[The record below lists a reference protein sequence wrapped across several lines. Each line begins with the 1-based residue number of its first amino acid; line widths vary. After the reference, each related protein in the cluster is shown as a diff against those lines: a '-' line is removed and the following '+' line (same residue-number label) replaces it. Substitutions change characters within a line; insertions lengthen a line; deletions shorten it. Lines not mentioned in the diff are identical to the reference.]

1 MFVSIVITAGL
12 WAPQEPT
19 VAPELAEL
27 LELVCVNCHGG
38 PEPERGLDLAPGSA
52 LSEVLAGPMAREAL
66 RAVETGFMPPASAG
80 GLDAETR
87 AELVAALRASLP
99 PAPASRAAR
108 IRRLNRREFDAC
120 IEAILGVRYDSTA
133 TFPADAA
140 AHGFDNIGDVMFLND
155 VLVEKYVDAASEVLD
170 VLFSDPDHGK
180 RIGWRSPADD
190 RDVLWRLVRRA
201 FRRSPTE
208 AEITDRMALVDPQ
221 APGAERL
228 RLPLLATLL
237 SPAFLFRVELDH
249 AEATSQPLGP
259 FELATRLAFLVEGRG
274 PDERL
279 IELASGGQIL
289 EDAVLASE
297 LDRLLDLPRNR
308 SLGEAFGAQ
317 WLGVQG
323 VRDHAVDFRVY
334 REFNGPLGHSM
345 HEEVVQFLL
354 ELLRTG
360 APLTDVIAAD
370 WTFANARLARHYGM
384 TGVEGQRMQ
393 RVAITDP
400 MRGGVLGMA
409 AVLTVTSHPGRTSP
423 VLRGAWILDTLLG
436 DPPPPPPDDAG
447 MLPPEKKKD
456 KESGSGPTVRERL
469 ELHRAA
475 PACADCHARI
485 DPLGFALE
493 GFDGIGRRRKDEKGK
508 PVDQRGVL
516 PGGREVVGV
525 AALKQV
531 LLEQPERLA
540 LALAKALVAYGV
552 GRDAEAGDEA
562 ALEEVVR
569 ACRAADWDSRVLLH
583 AFVQSSVF
591 RSRGVSVR

>member
-1 MFVSIVITAGL
+1 MFVSLVIAAGL
-12 WAPQEPT
+12 LAPQEPV

-27 LELVCVNCHGG
+27 LELVCVDCHGG
-38 PEPERGLDLAPGSA
+38 REPERGLDLAPGPA
-52 LSEVLAGPMAREAL
+52 LTEVLAGPRARAAL

-99 PAPASRAAR
+99 PAPPSSAAR
-108 IRRLNRREFDAC
+108 MRRLNRREFDAC
-120 IEAILGVRYDSTA
+120 IEAMLGVRYDSTA

-140 AHGFDNIGDVMFLND
+140 AHGFDNVGDVMFLND
-155 VLVEKYVDAASEVLD
+155 VLVEKYVDAATEVLD
-170 VLFSDPDHGK
+170 LLFADPDHGK
-180 RIGWRSPADD
+180 RLGWGSPADD
-190 RDVLWRLVRRA
+190 RDVLWRLMRRA
-201 FRRSPTE
+201 FRRQPSE
-208 AEITDRMALVDPQ
+208 DEVAERMALVDPN
-221 APGAERL
+221 AAGTERL

-237 SPAFLFRVELDH
+237 SPAFLFRVETDH
-249 AEATSQPLGP
+249 AEATPQPLGP
-259 FELATRLAFLVEGRG
+259 YELATRLAFLVEGRG

-279 IELASGGQIL
+279 LELAADGQIL
-289 EDAVLASE
+289 QDDVLASE

-317 WLGVQG
+317 WLGVQD

-334 REFNGPLGHSM
+334 RNFNGSLRYSM
-345 HEEVVQFLL
+345 HAEVVQFLM

-370 WTFANARLARHYGM
+370 WTFVNARLADHYGM
-384 TGVEGQRMQ
+384 SGVKGRDLQ
-393 RVAITDP
+393 RVTITDP
-400 MRGGVLGMA
+400 ARGGVLGMA
-409 AVLTVTSHPGRTSP
+409 AVLTVTSHPDRTSP

-447 MLPPEKKKD
+447 MLPPEKKKN
-456 KESGSGPTVRERL
+456 KESGVGPTVRERL

-493 GFDGIGRRRKDEKGK
+493 GFDGVGRAREDEKGK

-516 PGGREVVGV
+516 PDGREVEGV
-525 AALKQV
+525 AALKEV
-531 LLEQPERLA
+531 LLEKPERLA
-540 LALAKALVAYGV
+540 LALSKALVAYGV
-552 GRDAEAGDEA
+552 GRSPEAGDEA

-569 ACRAADWDSRVLLH
+569 ACGAADWDSRVLLH
-583 AFVQSSVF
+583 AFVRSGVF